1 MRTFTVSRFPIALY
15 LLGLPGI
22 ALVTVG
28 VLPEFIRG
36 RTLPV
41 PLWVL
46 ELASGLQSMI
56 LLALAVFA
64 GVRLSHRIGLSAPIL
79 ESLSTR
85 RILPVNMRNTFASAL
100 VAGVAGAVL
109 LTNAPKFAPPEL
121 IALQTQVKVPVLAGL
136 LYGGITEELLLRW
149 GFMTFLAWLL
159 WRLFQRGA
167 GIPKPALMWCAIVG
181 SAVLFGL
188 GHLPAVSSLVGHIT
202 FPAGVYIVVA
212 NAAFGLV
219 AGWTYWRKGLEA
231 AIGAH
236 SLAHLLAALAQ
247 AVSA

>member
-36 RTLPV
+36 RALPV

-64 GVRLSHRIGLSAPIL
+64 GVRLSHRVGLSAPIV

-85 RILPVNMRNTFASAL
+85 RLLPVNMRNTVASAL
-100 VAGVAGAVL
+100 VAGVVGAAL
-109 LTNAPKFAPPEL
+109 LTNAPKLAPPEL

-136 LYGGITEELLLRW
+136 LYGGITEAPTPILDVYAHYAYIAVPGRR
-149 GFMTFLAWLL
+149 G
-159 WRLFQRGA
+159 WR
-167 GIPKPALMWCAIVG
+167 
-181 SAVLFGL
+181 AV
-188 GHLPAVSSLVGHIT
+188 
-202 FPAGVYIVVA
+202 
-212 NAAFGLV
+212 
-219 AGWTYWRKGLEA
+219 
-231 AIGAH
+231 
-236 SLAHLLAALAQ
+236 
-247 AVSA
+247 